1 MKTFFRLMLVCCS
14 FFLATHQ
21 VQSQTRYI
29 ELSIQNITQPSATEI
44 EYEVWVKNN
53 SPADV
58 AKLCFLQYGMDLP
71 IGLSGGGTLS
81 ISKVAWDPAFNGTPW
96 GQAGIPM
103 ITGQPNDPTIRVASQ
118 TGNSSIAVTIPT
130 TGNGIM
136 YGRYKITNS
145 IPFPANTYLFFDVV
159 KNSSPSTKT
168 RTSVSA
174 YLNGSMSPSAYT
186 YLGSL
191 FYIDSLFVLGNAP
204 LPTFTINPTAN
215 ICPTYITQ
223 SVSNATCATPLGSVD
238 IGLFPAP
245 TLSSGTYTI
254 NGNPGGSYTTNP
266 FSVSGLA
273 PGTYTI
279 SISNDPGC
287 VAQDI
292 VVTVQAPVLPQTLI
306 TNYSLPTCT
315 PGCDGLAHVGS
326 VQGLPPFT
334 FTITGPV
341 TVTNSVYLSNL
352 CANSTYTVLTTDAGG
367 CTESV
372 QVTVPAS
379 PSLYSTTV
387 DTCNSYTWNINNQTY
402 TQSGTYTANVI
413 HPLTLCPVTEELIL
427 NLNYGT
433 SSNTSVMA
441 NGAFVWPCN
450 GSIYTQSGIYTCYT
464 TNAAGCPD
472 TQSIQLTICNVL
484 ALTSN
489 YTSCP
494 NTPVTLVGTPPG
506 GVFSIPNPY
515 VGPTTS
521 FTYVYTEPLTGCSDT
536 ATGLVEILAPVQVN
550 NVYVNGITAT
560 SAVVSWQ
567 LVPGAVGYD
576 IEYRLM
582 PGGAWTQAGSV
593 LAPVNTYTLTGLSA
607 TSNYQVRV
615 RSYCDINNPDPWGTA
630 VSFTTLTL
638 SGLAPDLTWDFEVFP
653 NPAQNQLTI
662 RHFNQRKIT
671 QIRIL
676 DLSGRMVLESYPASN
691 TSNHLSI
698 DLRSLSPGMYQ
709 VQCLD
714 VGQVMATRRFTRE

>member
-1 MKTFFRLMLVCCS
+1 MKTFFRLML
-14 FFLATHQ
+14 LAVIFSSATQ
-21 VQSQTRYI
+21 QIQSQARYI

-44 EYEVWVKNN
+44 EYEVWLKNN

-81 ISKVAWDPAFNGTPW
+81 ISKVAWDPAFNGTTW
-96 GQAGIPM
+96 GQAGNPM
-103 ITGQPNDPTIRVASQ
+103 ISGQPNDPTIRVPSQ
-118 TGNSSIAVTIPT
+118 TGNFSTAVTIPT

-145 IPFPANTYLFFDVV
+145 IPFPANAYLFFNIIKDHIP
-159 KNSSPSTKT
+159 NKT
-168 RTSVSA
+168 RTNVSA
-174 YLNGSMSPSAYT
+174 YLNGAISPSSYT
-186 YLGSL
+186 YLGSSPHV
-191 FYIDSLFVLGNAP
+191 DSLFVLGNAP
-204 LPTFTINPTAN
+204 LPTFTVSPTAN

-245 TLSSGTYTI
+245 TFSSGTYTI

-266 FSVSGLA
+266 FTVSGLA

-287 VAQDI
+287 VAQD
-292 VVTVQAPVLPQTLI
+292 VVATVQAPVLPQTLV

-352 CANSTYTVLTTDAGG
+352 CANSTYTVLTTDAAG

-402 TQSGTYTANVI
+402 TQSGTYTANMI
-413 HPLTLCPVTEELIL
+413 HPITLCPVTEELIL

-441 NGAFVWPCN
+441 NGAYVWPCN
-450 GSIYTQSGIYTCYT
+450 GSVYTQSGIYTCYT

-472 TQSIQLTICNVL
+472 TQTVQLTICNVQ

-550 NVYVNGITAT
+550 NVYINSITAT

-582 PGGAWTQAGSV
+582 PGGAWTPAGSV

-607 TSNYQVRV
+607 ISNYQVRV

-638 SGLAPDLTWDFEVFP
+638 SGLAADLNVDFEVYP
-653 NPAQNQLTI
+653 NPAQHQLTI
-662 RHFNQRKIT
+662 RHSNQRKIT

-676 DLSGRMVLESYPASN
+676 DLSGRMILESYPASN
-691 TSNHLSI
+691 TSNHVSI

-709 VQCLD
+709 VQCRD
-714 VGQVMATRRFTRE
+714 AGQVVATRRFARE

>member
-1 MKTFFRLMLVCCS
+1 MKTFFRLMLVCLS
-14 FFLATHQ
+14 FSLAPHQ
-21 VQSQTRYI
+21 VQSQARYI

-58 AKLCFLQYGMDLP
+58 AKLDFLQFGMDLP
-71 IGLSGGGTLS
+71 IGLSGSGTLS
-81 ISKVAWDPAFNGTPW
+81 ISKVAWDPAFNGTGS
-96 GQAGIPM
+96 GQAGNPM
-103 ITGQPNDPTIRVASQ
+103 ITGQPNAPTIRVAGQ
-118 TGNSSIAVTIPT
+118 TGTSSTAVTIPT

-145 IPFPANTYLFFDVV
+145 IPFPANTYLFFDMV
-159 KNSSPSTKT
+159 KNSLPITKT
-168 RTSVSA
+168 RTIVAA
-174 YLNGSMSPSAYT
+174 YLNGSMSSSAYT

-191 FYIDSLFVLGNAP
+191 NYVDSLFVLGNTP
-204 LPTFTINPTAN
+204 LPTFTISPTTN

-223 SVSNATCATPLGSVD
+223 SVSNATCVTPLGSVD

-254 NGNPGGSYTTNP
+254 NGNPSGSYSTNP
-266 FSVSGLA
+266 FTVSGLA

-287 VAQDI
+287 LAQDI
-292 VVTVQAPVLPQTLI
+292 FVSIQAPNTPQTLI

-315 PGCDGLAHVGS
+315 PGCDGLAHIGS

-334 FTITGPV
+334 FNITGPV
-341 TVTNSVYLSNL
+341 TVTNNVYLSNL
-352 CANSTYTVLTTDAGG
+352 CANTTYTVLTTDAAG
-367 CTESV
+367 CTESLV
-372 QVTVPAS
+372 VTVPSS

-387 DTCNSYTWNINNQTY
+387 DACNSYTWNINNQTY

-413 HPLTLCPVTEELIL
+413 HPVTLCPVTEELIL

-433 SSNTSVMA
+433 SSNSSVMA
-441 NGAFVWPCN
+441 NGAYVWPCN
-450 GSIYTQSGIYTCYT
+450 GTVFNQSGTYTCYT

-472 TQSIQLTICNVL
+472 TQTIQLTICNL
-484 ALTSN
+484 QALTSN
-489 YTSCP
+489 YISCP

-550 NVYVNGITAT
+550 NVYVNSITAT

-567 LVPGAVGYD
+567 MVPGAVGYD

-582 PGGAWTQAGSV
+582 PSGAWMQAGSV
-593 LAPVNTYTLTGLSA
+593 LAPVNTYTLTGLSS

-615 RSYCDINNPDPWGTA
+615 RSYCDISNPDPWGTA

-638 SGLAPDLTWDFEVFP
+638 SGLSPDLKGDFEVFP

-662 RHFNQRKIT
+662 MHSNQRKISK
-671 QIRIL
+671 IRIL
-676 DLSGRMVLESYPASN
+676 DLSGRMMLESYSASN
-691 TSNHLSI
+691 ISNHFSI
-698 DLRSLSPGMYQ
+698 DLRSLSPGVYQ
-709 VQCLD
+709 VQCMD
-714 VGQVMATRRFTRE
+714 SGQVIATRRFTKE

>member
-1 MKTFFRLMLVCCS
+1 MKTFFRLMLVCLS
-14 FFLATHQ
+14 FFVATQ
-21 VQSQTRYI
+21 QGQSQVRYI
-29 ELSIQNITQPSATEI
+29 EFSVQNVNQISPSEI
-44 EYEVWVKNN
+44 EYEIWLKNN
-53 SPADV
+53 TPADV
-58 AKLCFLQYGMDLP
+58 ATLAFVQYGMDLP
-71 IGLSGGGTLS
+71 PILSGGGTLS
-81 ISKVAWDPAFNGTPW
+81 ISKVAWDPAFNGTTW
-96 GQAGIPM
+96 GVSGNPQ
-103 ITGQPNDPTIRVASQ
+103 ITGQPNAPTIRVPSQ
-118 TGNSSIAVTIPT
+118 TGNSATAVTIPT

-145 IPFPANTYLFFDVV
+145 IPFPPNSYLFFDII
-159 KNSSPSTKT
+159 KDNIPNKT
-168 RTSVSA
+168 RTMVSA
-174 YLNGSMSPSAYT
+174 YLNGATSPSAYT
-186 YLGSL
+186 YVGSL
-191 FYIDSLFVLGNAP
+191 PYVDSLFVLDLPA
-204 LPTFTINPTAN
+204 LPTYTISPTTN
-215 ICPTYITQ
+215 ICPTYLTQ
-223 SVSNATCATPLGSVD
+223 TVNNSTCTTPLGSVD

-245 TLSSGTYTI
+245 TLTSGTYTI
-254 NGNPGGSYTTNP
+254 NGNPGGSYNTNP
-266 FSVSGLA
+266 FTVSGLA
-273 PGTYTI
+273 PGSYTI
-279 SISNDPGC
+279 SVSNDPGC
-287 VAQDI
+287 LAQDI
-292 VVTVQAPVLPQTLI
+292 FVTIQAPNAPQTLI

-315 PGCDGLAHVGS
+315 PGCDGLAHIGS

-334 FTITGPV
+334 FNLTGPV
-341 TVTNSVYLSNL
+341 TVTNNVYLSNL
-352 CANSTYTVLTTDAGG
+352 CANTTYTVLTTDAAG
-367 CTESV
+367 CTESLV
-372 QVTVPAS
+372 VTVPSS

-387 DTCNSYTWNINNQTY
+387 NTCNSYTWNINNQTY

-441 NGAFVWPCN
+441 NGAYVWPCN
-450 GSIYTQSGIYTCYT
+450 GSVFNQSGTYTCYT

-472 TQSIQLTICNVL
+472 TQTIQLTICNVQ

-489 YTSCP
+489 YISCP

-550 NVYVNGITAT
+550 NVYVNSITAT

-567 LVPGAVGYD
+567 MVPGAVGYD

-582 PGGAWTQAGSV
+582 PGGAWMQAGSV
-593 LAPVNTYTLTGLSA
+593 LAPVNTYTLTGLSS

-638 SGLAPDLTWDFEVFP
+638 SGLAPDLKGDFEVFP

-662 RHFNQRKIT
+662 RHSNQRQIT

-676 DLSGRMVLESYPASN
+676 DLSGRMMLESYPASN
-691 TSNHLSI
+691 SSNYLSL

-709 VQCLD
+709 VQCMD
-714 VGQVMATRRFTRE
+714 SGQVIATRRFTKE